1 MSRVKLE
8 EQPTYE
14 FSHTVTVRVTDLNY
28 GNHLANDAV
37 VGLISEARVHLLRTL
52 GLSELNL
59 GDGQTGII
67 LGDLVVNFKAE
78 GFLFD
83 VLHID
88 CHIGDISRKSFRIFY
103 RLSKDAQLVAL
114 AETGIITFNYA
125 DRQTVSIPDSFLQAW
140 NNYQNS

>member
-1 MSRVKLE
+1 MPRVKLE

-28 GNHLANDAV
+28 GNHLGNDSV
-37 VGLISEARVHLLRTL
+37 VGLISEARVNLLHAL
-52 GLSELNL
+52 GLSEFDL

-67 LGDLVVNFKAE
+67 LADLVINFKAE

-103 RLSKDAQLVAL
+103 RLTKNTQLVAL

-125 DRQTVSIPDSFLQAW
+125 DRQTVSVPDAFLQAW
-140 NNYQNS
+140 NDYKSS

>member
-1 MSRVKLE
+1 MPRVKLE

-28 GNHLANDAV
+28 GNHLGNDSV
-37 VGLISEARVHLLRTL
+37 VGLISEARVRLLRAL
-52 GLSELNL
+52 GLSEFDL
-59 GDGQTGII
+59 GDGRTGII
-67 LGDLVVNFKAE
+67 LADLVINFKAE

-83 VLHID
+83 SLNID

-103 RLSKDAQLVAL
+103 RLTKDTQLVAL

-125 DRQTVSIPDSFLQAW
+125 NRQTVSVPDAFLQAW
-140 NNYQNS
+140 NDYKSS

>member
-1 MSRVKLE
+1 MPRVKLE

-28 GNHLANDAV
+28 GNHLGNDSV
-37 VGLISEARVHLLRTL
+37 VGLISEARVQLLHAL
-52 GLSELNL
+52 GLSEFDL
-59 GDGQTGII
+59 GDGRTGII
-67 LGDLVVNFKAE
+67 LADLVVNFKAE

-83 VLHID
+83 SLHID

-103 RLSKDAQLVAL
+103 RLAKGAQLVAL

-125 DRQTVSIPDSFLQAW
+125 DRQTVSIPDAFLQAW
-140 NNYQNS
+140 NAYQSS